1 MASVGRPF
9 IYDHYLTSG
18 TIYSGG
24 EDGSRTRLD
33 GFAGRISS
41 LQTKYLSENRSF
53 APHEFACSNTSEAHR
68 YYLSTS
74 VKDQV
79 ECSIPNRIFLM
90 MIELQFLSTDP
101 DEIELA
107 KRYWSISEDGKFAH
121 NVSKLLPF
129 RSLKTTSQLT
139 SLLRSVVVAKDL
151 NQRCSQCEQPGVLTS
166 RSQLQTRGG
175 TTRHPCSTC
184 KAAAEL
190 AKRAAIEE
198 AARALTHQLD
208 ALTQRKLSSRF
219 DFDSLPDHAALLL
232 LAVDKAISPRL
243 AEGTFTEKDC
253 RFVAPCDVGSFI
265 AKLIEHEALI
275 VRPDLSPSGTYMSDN
290 GQLSYY
296 PSKAVYQM
304 TAASSNV
311 SRATALAT
319 IRQRDFGASVGLAEL
334 WLDLATAECMRYL
347 HDQSEM
353 HNLPIDW
360 ELRLQLSSVIR
371 VAAES
376 YSVAELWN
384 VIWKV
389 VRDAAT
395 LSRRD
400 YYNPTKAAATLPGK
414 IRRHL
419 EKEKKGEVTLK
430 PWDRPDHQPS
440 GTLGELFA
448 EIFDIDEQ
456 TTGLMA
462 MDVLSSSAV
471 PLEKGPA
478 QNSSATDRH
487 HADQLFLAAS
497 GHGATLEVLVA
508 FTEAVINGLST
519 PEAISYVTE
528 ALPYLNDPY

>member
-1 MASVGRPF
+1 
-9 IYDHYLTSG
+9 
-18 TIYSGG
+18 
-24 EDGSRTRLD
+24 
-33 GFAGRISS
+33 
-41 LQTKYLSENRSF
+41 
-53 APHEFACSNTSEAHR
+53 
-68 YYLSTS
+68 
-74 VKDQV
+74 
-79 ECSIPNRIFLM
+79 

-101 DEIELA
+101 EEIELA
-107 KRYWSISEDGKFAH
+107 KLYWSMREDGKFTH
-121 NVSKLLPF
+121 NVSQLLPF
-129 RSLKTTSQLT
+129 RSLKTTNQLT
-139 SLLRSVVVAKDL
+139 TLLRSVVVAKDL
-151 NQRCSQCEQPGVLTS
+151 NQCCSQCEQPEVLTS

-184 KAAAEL
+184 RAAAEL
-190 AKRAAIEE
+190 AKRAAKEE
-198 AARALTHQLD
+198 ADRALTQQLD
-208 ALTQRKLSSRF
+208 ALTQRKLSLRL

-253 RFVAPCDVGSFI
+253 RFLAPCDVGTFVT
-265 AKLIEHEALI
+265 KLIEHDALI
-275 VRPDLSPSGTYMSDN
+275 VRPDLSPSGAYVSDN

-304 TAASSNV
+304 TAASSNG

-319 IRQRDFGASVGLAEL
+319 IRQRDFRASTGLAEL

-360 ELRLQLSSVIR
+360 ELRSQLSSVIR
-371 VAAES
+371 VAAEF
-376 YSVAELWN
+376 YSVGELWN

-414 IRRHL
+414 IRRYL

-430 PWDRPDHQPS
+430 SWDRPDHQPS

-448 EIFDIDEQ
+448 EFFKIDEQ
-456 TTGLMA
+456 TTGLTA
-462 MDVLSSSAV
+462 MDVLSSSASSS
-471 PLEKGPA
+471 KKSPA
-478 QNSSATDRH
+478 QSGSATDRQ

-497 GHGATLEVLVA
+497 GHGTALEVLAA
-508 FTEAVINGLST
+508 FSEAITNGFST
-519 PEAISYVTE
+519 AEAISYVYE
-528 ALPYLNDPY
+528 ALPYLNDSY